1 MTSKVFLHF
10 SVTGFGWSY
19 FKQKPINCNHCEYNF
34 KSIYLTYKC
43 EKGDMVDLS
52 THAEDLK
59 LRLMTIELLRTAKYK
74 RNITYREL
82 ASKTDLPVTVLS
94 RYAKGHV
101 LPNTTR
107 AKQLW
112 RVLNKMVGLEAELRS
127 RIKFD
132 DAGYFDNTEIVGD
145 YNILQQAANH
155 ALANFAGKRVTK
167 VLTAAVDGIPLATM
181 VANALGVNLIVAK
194 RNKEVGVK
202 AFIDET
208 YILGRDSGVTVTLYI
223 PKEAIKK
230 RDSVLIV
237 DDMIKSGETQEALV
251 TLVKKSKAEV
261 SGIFSLIAVG
271 EEWKKRLK
279 SGEESPSKSLPP

>member
-1 MTSKVFLHF
+1 V
-10 SVTGFGWSY
+10 
-19 FKQKPINCNHCEYNF
+19 
-34 KSIYLTYKC
+34 
-43 EKGDMVDLS
+43 S

-82 ASKTDLPVTVLS
+82 ASKTGLPVTALS

-101 LPNTTR
+101 LPNTSR

-112 RVLNKMVGLEAELRS
+112 RVLTKIVGLETELRS

-132 DAGYFDNTEIVGD
+132 DTGYFDNTEIVGD

-167 VLTAAVDGIPLATM
+167 ILTAAVDGIPLATM
-181 VANALGVNLIVAK
+181 VGNSLGVNLIVAK

-202 AFIDET
+202 AFLEET
-208 YILGRDSGVTVTLYI
+208 YVLGKDSGVTMTLFI

-230 RDSVLIV
+230 RDSVLVV

-251 TLVKKSKAEV
+251 NLVKKARAEI
-261 SGIFSLIAVG
+261 SGVFSLIAVG
-271 EEWKKRLK
+271 DEWKKRLK
-279 SGEESPSKSLPP
+279 LGSGAPVEVVTYLKSPLE

>member
-1 MTSKVFLHF
+1 MCRREI
-10 SVTGFGWSY
+10 G
-19 FKQKPINCNHCEYNF
+19 
-34 KSIYLTYKC
+34 
-43 EKGDMVDLS
+43 MS

-82 ASKTDLPVTVLS
+82 ASKTGLPVTVLS

-112 RVLNKMVGLEAELRS
+112 RVLNKLVGLETELRS

-132 DAGYFDNTEIVGD
+132 DTGYFDNTEIIGD
-145 YNILQQAANH
+145 FNILQQAANY

-167 VLTAAVDGIPLATM
+167 VITAAVDGVPLATM
-181 VANALGVNLIVAK
+181 VANSLGVNLILAK

-202 AFIDET
+202 AFLDET
-208 YILGRDSGVTVTLYI
+208 YILGKDSGVTVTLYV
-223 PKEAIKK
+223 PKDAVKK
-230 RDSVLIV
+230 RDSVLVV
-237 DDMIKSGETQEALV
+237 DDMIKSGDTQEALAN
-251 TLVKKSKAEV
+251 LVRKAKAEI
-261 SGIFSLIAVG
+261 SGVFSLIAVG
-271 EEWKKRLK
+271 DEWKKRLK
-279 SGEESPSKSLPP
+279 FSNNAPVEVVTYLKSPFESESRKA

>member
-1 MTSKVFLHF
+1 M
-10 SVTGFGWSY
+10 
-19 FKQKPINCNHCEYNF
+19 
-34 KSIYLTYKC
+34 
-43 EKGDMVDLS
+43 S
-52 THAEDLK
+52 THADELK

-82 ASKTDLPVTVLS
+82 ATKTGLPVTVLS

-107 AKQLW
+107 ARQLW
-112 RVLNKMVGLEAELRS
+112 KVLAKLVGLETELRN

-132 DAGYFDNTEIVGD
+132 EEGYFDNTDIIGD
-145 YNILQQAANH
+145 FNILQQAANH
-155 ALANFAGKRVTK
+155 ALAHFAGKRVTK

-181 VANALGVNLIVAK
+181 VANALGVNLVIGK

-202 AFIDET
+202 AFLEET
-208 YILGRDSGVTVTLYI
+208 YILGKDSGVTMTLYV
-223 PKEAIKK
+223 PKESIKK

-237 DDMIKSGETQEALV
+237 DDMIKTGETQAALV
-251 TLVKKSKAEV
+251 NLVRKAKAEI
-261 SGIFSLIAVG
+261 SGVFSLVAVG

-279 SGEESPSKSLPP
+279 PSAECPVEVIIYVKAPSEIGTHL

>member
-1 MTSKVFLHF
+1 MCKWGVRMST
-10 SVTGFGWSY
+10 
-19 FKQKPINCNHCEYNF
+19 
-34 KSIYLTYKC
+34 
-43 EKGDMVDLS
+43 S

-82 ASKTDLPVTVLS
+82 ASKTGLPVTVLS

-107 AKQLW
+107 ARQLW
-112 RVLNKMVGLEAELRS
+112 RVLTKLVGLETELRS

-132 DAGYFDNTEIVGD
+132 DTGYFDNTEIIGD

-167 VLTAAVDGIPLATM
+167 VLTAAVDGVPLATM

-202 AFIDET
+202 TFIEET
-208 YILGRDSGVTVTLYI
+208 FILGKDSGVTVTLYI
-223 PKEAIKK
+223 PKEIIKK
-230 RDSVLIV
+230 RDSVLVV
-237 DDMIKSGETQEALV
+237 DDMVKSGETQEALIN
-251 TLVKKSKAEV
+251 LVKKSKAEI
-261 SGIFSLIAVG
+261 SGVFSLIAVG
-271 EEWKKRLK
+271 DEWKKRLK
-279 SGEESPSKSLPP
+279 TSSDAPVEVVTYLKSPFDSDKR

>member
-1 MTSKVFLHF
+1 M
-10 SVTGFGWSY
+10 
-19 FKQKPINCNHCEYNF
+19 
-34 KSIYLTYKC
+34 
-43 EKGDMVDLS
+43 S

-59 LRLMTIELLRTAKYK
+59 LRLMTIELLRTAKHK

-82 ASKTDLPVTVLS
+82 ASKTGLPVTVLS

-112 RVLNKMVGLEAELRS
+112 RVLTKLVGLETELRS

-132 DAGYFDNTEIVGD
+132 DTGYFDNTEIVGD

-167 VLTAAVDGIPLATM
+167 VLTAATDGIPLATM
-181 VANALGVNLIVAK
+181 VANALGVNTVVAK

-208 YILGRDSGVTVTLYI
+208 FILGKDSGVTVTLYI
-223 PKEAIKK
+223 PKEIIKK

-237 DDMIKSGETQEALV
+237 DDMIKSGETQEALIN
-251 TLVKKSKAEV
+251 LVKKAKAEI
-261 SGIFSLIAVG
+261 SGVFALIAVG
-271 EEWKKRLK
+271 DDWKRRLK
-279 SGEESPSKSLPP
+279 VSGDAPIEIVTYVKSPIEMESR

>member
-1 MTSKVFLHF
+1 M
-10 SVTGFGWSY
+10 
-19 FKQKPINCNHCEYNF
+19 
-34 KSIYLTYKC
+34 
-43 EKGDMVDLS
+43 S

-74 RNITYREL
+74 KNITYREL
-82 ASKTDLPVTVLS
+82 SSKTGLPVTVLS

-112 RVLNKMVGLEAELRS
+112 RVLNKIVGLETELRS

-132 DAGYFDNTEIVGD
+132 DTGYFDNTEIIGD
-145 YNILQQAANH
+145 FNILQQAANY

-167 VLTAAVDGIPLATM
+167 VITAAVDGVPLATM
-181 VANALGVNLIVAK
+181 VANSLGVNLIVAK

-202 AFIDET
+202 VFLEET
-208 YILGRDSGVTVTLYI
+208 YILGKDSGVTVTLYI
-223 PKEAIKK
+223 PKDAVKK
-230 RDSVLIV
+230 RDSVLVV

-251 TLVKKSKAEV
+251 TLVRKAKAEI
-261 SGIFSLIAVG
+261 SGVFSLIAVG
-271 EEWKKRLK
+271 DEWKKRLK
-279 SGEESPSKSLPP
+279 FGNNAPVEVVTYLKSPFDTENRKA